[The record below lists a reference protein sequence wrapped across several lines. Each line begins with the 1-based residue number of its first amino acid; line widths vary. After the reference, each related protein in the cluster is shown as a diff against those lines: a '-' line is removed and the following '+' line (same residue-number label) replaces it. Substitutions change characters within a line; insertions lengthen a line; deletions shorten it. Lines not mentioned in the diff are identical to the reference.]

1 MVPLYTF
8 RHLVLKIKAVN
19 ENLVSHLL
27 IFLHILISLK
37 MVFGL

>member
-8 RHLVLKIKAVN
+8 RYLMLKMYIIKAVN

-27 IFLHILISLK
+27 IFLHILIS
-37 MVFGL
+37 